1 MVLDPQGAARPVR
14 APLVLAA
21 AALVFGLLTVVP
33 FAWPGAPATASMVP
47 PDGGEGTTPAPTLA
61 AAAVAVESAVER
73 TPAEAAPLDPLA
85 ALTFEQ
91 RIDLLAAAGARTAE
105 LAQADEF
112 SEARRSDEQARAQFA
127 ALMAAFPDAGE
138 RAIAMASATAADP
151 ATDPSTERAARRMV
165 LQLVVAAECAR
176 RHAMAESVH
185 DFSRSEPLVQ
195 ALLDV
200 MPQDRSLAE
209 LGSAVLAD
217 RPFLRAAHETTVLA
231 LVQRASEGAF
241 ERRTA
246 TRLLLTL
253 WANLQRTGERTS
265 DELSRLALLLLADAD
280 PGKRTAACRQ
290 LLGDA
295 RYRPLVL
302 AWLREHGDRAVAT
315 EIAGMAASDLPPA
328 DALAV
333 LRELAPVLQRAPN
346 AFLVLGARAPELL
359 ADAYRELLATDTQP
373 AFRSDLVA
381 GVGFVPSAEGRE
393 IAELALRDD
402 PAPDVR
408 IQAAFALTAI
418 GNPGAGERA
427 IALLL
432 DEPRI
437 AGDPHRLGALVLAMQ
452 NLEAAGDVN
461 ALDRL
466 GQRLRTMPLS
476 PAGREQLEAMLARAL
491 PGGRVSANEAPT
503 PPGAQP
509 R

>member
-21 AALVFGLLTVVP
+21 AALALLMLVP
-33 FAWPGAPATASMVP
+33 LAWPGPPTSVPALANDREPDQAPATAIS
-47 PDGGEGTTPAPTLA
+47 APQADA
-61 AAAVAVESAVER
+61 AELAVER
-73 TPAEAAPLDPLA
+73 TSATPVAPDPLA
-85 ALTFEQ
+85 TLSFEQ
-91 RIDLLAAAGARTAE
+91 RVDLIAATGSRTAE

-112 SEARRSDEQARAQFA
+112 AEARRSDDESRAQFA

-151 ATDPSTERAARRMV
+151 AADSRSRRVV
-165 LQLVVAAECAR
+165 LQLVVAADCAR
-176 RHAMAESVH
+176 RHALAERVR

-200 MPQDRSLAE
+200 MPMERSLAE
-209 LGSAVLAD
+209 MGAAVLTD
-217 RPFLRAAHETTVLA
+217 QPFLRAAHEATVLT
-231 LVQRASEGAF
+231 LVQRAADGGF
-241 ERRTA
+241 ERRIA

-253 WANLQRTGERTS
+253 WANMQRTGERTS
-265 DELSRLALLLLADAD
+265 DELSRLSLLLLADAD

-302 AWLREHGDRAVAT
+302 AWLREHGDRGVAT
-315 EIAGMAASDLPPA
+315 EIAGMAASELPPA

-346 AFLVLGARAPELL
+346 AFLVLGARAPDLL

-373 AFRSDLVA
+373 AFRTDLVA
-381 GVGFVPSAEGRE
+381 GVGFVSSAAGRE
-393 IAELALRDD
+393 IAELALRND
-402 PAPDVR
+402 PAPEVR

-418 GNPGAGERA
+418 GDAGAGERA
-427 IALLL
+427 IASLL

-491 PGGRVSANEAPT
+491 PGGRFSANEAPP

>member
-21 AALVFGLLTVVP
+21 AALALLMLVP
-33 FAWPGAPATASMVP
+33 LAWPGPPTSVPALANDREQDQAPATAIS
-47 PDGGEGTTPAPTLA
+47 APQADA
-61 AAAVAVESAVER
+61 AELAVER
-73 TPAEAAPLDPLA
+73 TEATPAAPDPLA
-85 ALTFEQ
+85 TLSFE
-91 RIDLLAAAGARTAE
+91 RRVDLIAATGSRTAE

-112 SEARRSDEQARAQFA
+112 AEARRSDDESRAQFA

-151 ATDPSTERAARRMV
+151 AGDSRSRRVV
-165 LQLVVAAECAR
+165 LQLVVAADCAR
-176 RHAMAESVH
+176 RHALAESVR
-185 DFSRSEPLVQ
+185 DFSRCEPLVQ

-200 MPQDRSLAE
+200 MPMERSLAE
-209 LGSAVLAD
+209 MGAAVLTD
-217 RPFLRAAHETTVLA
+217 QPFLRAVHEATVLE
-231 LVQRASEGAF
+231 LVRRAAEGGF
-241 ERRTA
+241 ERRIA

-265 DELSRLALLLLADAD
+265 DELARLSLL
-280 PGKRTAACRQ
+280 
-290 LLGDA
+290 
-295 RYRPLVL
+295 
-302 AWLREHGDRAVAT
+302 
-315 EIAGMAASDLPPA
+315 
-328 DALAV
+328 
-333 LRELAPVLQRAPN
+333 
-346 AFLVLGARAPELL
+346 LL

-373 AFRSDLVA
+373 AFRTDLVA
-381 GVGFVPSAEGRE
+381 GVGFVSSAAGRE
-393 IAELALRDD
+393 IAELALRND
-402 PAPDVR
+402 PAPEVR

-418 GNPGAGERA
+418 GDAGAGERA
-427 IALLL
+427 IASLL

-491 PGGRVSANEAPT
+491 PGGRYSANEVPT